1 MLFIPYPSK
10 FLKAGS
16 KTPGFSSFFYSFFI
30 IPQNSM
36 TFNAKQ
42 KCTKINFLSCTSH
55 RRLISDYKRRVNRTF
70 HIPEMITA
78 VCIISRTAFSF
89 FYLFHQLFN
98 RLNFFWEKCRIKSQL
113 LRYMTIT
120 RTNRCQSQHSGV
132 LRSLFIRII
141 ERTSIQHFYSV
152 QTMNFRFS
160 SSPRLL
166 FRNGCAEKH
175 IPPCSFTIVINS

>member
-98 RLNFFWEKCRIKSQL
+98 RLNFFREKCRIKSQL

-132 LRSLFIRII
+132 LRSLQIFEQTNRAKY
-141 ERTSIQHFYSV
+141 YSDLKEFV
-152 QTMNFRFS
+152 FES
-160 SSPRLL
+160 SVEDFCDIS
-166 FRNGCAEKH
+166 K
-175 IPPCSFTIVINS
+175 SDIVVLPQF